1 MTANVQIIEEIRSFF
16 MDVKKEEVDSIFSAI
31 LEACFTTDDP
41 MFETSEARFELLTI
55 LKRIECLIDAA
66 SKL

>member
-1 MTANVQIIEEIRSFF
+1 